1 MRATAMVYFVSSNER
16 KLEDMV
22 HAWQGGP
29 TPLRL
34 LLLDV
39 PEVLSSDLDTV
50 VREKAIAAYRVAL
63 VPLFV
68 EHGGLF
74 IEHLNGF
81 PGPLVKPFWERLQDR
96 ICSLIPP
103 GLSRAARVV
112 QKVCYCDG
120 RTLRVYTGTVPG
132 EIACERRGEC
142 GTDWEPMFV
151 PAGHTET
158 LGQMPR
164 EERLRCSASAEALR
178 VFRSDIGL

>member
-1 MRATAMVYFVSSNER
+1 MVMVYFVSAHEHY
-16 KLEDMV
+16 LEDMA
-22 HAWQGGP
+22 HEWKDGP

-34 LLLDV
+34 LRLDV

-50 VREKAIAAYRVAL
+50 VREKAIAAYRLAL

-81 PGPLVKPFWERLQDR
+81 PGPLVRPFWERLQYR

-103 GLSRAARVV
+103 GQSRAARVV

-120 RTLRVYTGTVPG
+120 RTLRVYTGSVLG
-132 EIACERRGEC
+132 EIACERQGDE
-142 GTDWEPMFV
+142 GVHWEPMFI
-151 PAGHTET
+151 PAGHTRT

-164 EERLRCSASAEALR
+164 EERLSVSASAEAVR
-178 VFRSDIGL
+178 AFRRDVGL

>member
-1 MRATAMVYFVSSNER
+1 MGMVYFVSASER
-16 KLEDMV
+16 KLEDMA
-22 HAWQGGP
+22 HAWQGGT
-29 TPLRL
+29 TPLRPL
-34 LLLDV
+34 RLDV

-50 VREKAIAAYRVAL
+50 VRQKAIAAYRLAL

-120 RTLRVYTGTVPG
+120 RTLRVYTGSVLG
-132 EIACERRGEC
+132 EIACERQGDG
-142 GTDWEPMFV
+142 GTHWEPMFI
-151 PAGHTET
+151 PAGHTRT

-164 EERLRCSASAEALR
+164 EERLRCSASAEAVR
-178 VFRSDIGL
+178 AFRSDIGL

>member
-1 MRATAMVYFVSSNER
+1 MVYFVCSNEH

-22 HAWQGGP
+22 HGWKDGP
-29 TPLRL
+29 TPLRVL
-34 LLLDV
+34 RLEV
-39 PEVLSSDLDTV
+39 PEVLSSDLDVV
-50 VREKAIAAYRVAL
+50 VREKALAAYRLAL

-96 ICSLIPP
+96 ICCLIPP

-120 RTLRVYTGTVPG
+120 RTLRVYTGSILG
-132 EIACERRGEC
+132 EIARERRGDE
-142 GTDWEPMFV
+142 GTHWEPMFI
-151 PAGHTET
+151 PAGQTRT

-164 EERLRCSASAEALR
+164 EERLRCSASAEALHA
-178 VFRSDIGL
+178 FRSDIGL

>member
-1 MRATAMVYFVSSNER
+1 MVMVYFVSAHEH
-16 KLEDMV
+16 KLEDMA
-22 HAWQGGP
+22 HEWKDGP

-34 LLLDV
+34 LRLDV

-50 VREKAIAAYRVAL
+50 VREKAIAAYRLAL

-103 GLSRAARVV
+103 GESRAARVV

-120 RTLRVYTGTVPG
+120 RTLRVYTGSVLG
-132 EIACERRGEC
+132 EIACERRGDE
-142 GTDWEPMFV
+142 GIHWEPMFV
-151 PAGHTET
+151 PAGHTRT

-164 EERLRCSASAEALR
+164 EERLRVSASAEALR
-178 VFRSDIGL
+178 AFRRDVGL

>member
-1 MRATAMVYFVSSNER
+1 MVYFVSSHEN
-16 KLEDMV
+16 KLEDMA
-22 HAWQGGP
+22 HAWKDGP
-29 TPLRL
+29 TPLRVL
-34 LLLDV
+34 RLDV
-39 PEVLSSDLDTV
+39 PEVLSSDLDVV
-50 VREKAIAAYRVAL
+50 VREKALAAYRLAL

-120 RTLRVYTGTVPG
+120 RTLRVYTGSTLG
-132 EIACERRGEC
+132 EIACERRGDE
-142 GTDWEPMFV
+142 GIHWEPMFI
-151 PAGHTET
+151 PAGHTRT

-178 VFRSDIGL
+178 AFRSDIGL

>member
-1 MRATAMVYFVSSNER
+1 MVYFVSSNED

-22 HAWQGGP
+22 HAWKDGP
-29 TPLRL
+29 TPLRVL
-34 LLLDV
+34 RLGV
-39 PEVLSSDLDTV
+39 PEVLSSDLDIV
-50 VREKAIAAYRVAL
+50 VREKALAAYRLAL

-96 ICSLIPP
+96 ICALIPP
-103 GLSRAARVV
+103 GTSRAARVV

-120 RTLRVYTGTVPG
+120 RTLRIYTGSVLG
-132 EIACERRGEC
+132 EIACERRGD
-142 GTDWEPMFV
+142 GGIHWEPMFI
-151 PAGHTET
+151 PAGHTRT

-164 EERLRCSASAEALR
+164 DERLRCSASAEAVR
-178 VFRSDIGL
+178 AFRSDIGL

>member
-1 MRATAMVYFVSSNER
+1 MVYFVSSNER
-16 KLEDMV
+16 KLEDMTHV
-22 HAWQGGP
+22 WEDGP

-34 LLLDV
+34 LRLDV
-39 PEVLSSDLDTV
+39 PEVLSSDLDIV
-50 VREKAIAAYRVAL
+50 VREKAIAAYRLAL

-96 ICSLIPP
+96 ICALIPA

-120 RTLRVYTGTVPG
+120 RTLRVYTGGVLG
-132 EIACERRGEC
+132 EIAPEQRGDE
-142 GTDWEPMFV
+142 GIDWEPMFI
-151 PAGHTET
+151 PAGHTRT

-164 EERLRCSASAEALR
+164 EDRLRYSASAEALR
-178 VFRSDIGL
+178 AFRRDIGL